1 MLKFNSNPRNVV
13 VVESFVDNLVTKY
26 KLSPDKK
33 GSILISLTEAVTNAI
48 RHGNQFD
55 EKKSVEVRHRKQ
67 KNCLAFRITDEGTGF
82 DFDNVPDPTSPE
94 NLLKCGGR
102 GVFLMRQLSDEI
114 EFKNNGSTVEM
125 RFDLC

>member
-13 VVESFVDNLVTKY
+13 VVESFVDNLVSKY

-48 RHGNQFD
+48 RHGNRFD
-55 EKKSVEVRHRKQ
+55 EKKSVEVRMRKQ
-67 KNCLAFRITDEGTGF
+67 KNSLALRIKDEGQGF
-82 DFDNVPDPTSPE
+82 DYNNLPDPTCPE
-94 NLLKCGGR
+94 NILKCGGR

-114 EFKNNGSTVEM
+114 EFKDNGSTVEM
-125 RFDLC
+125 RFNLC